1 MLTKSAPVKI
11 SKKLKVKF
19 LGVQLSTGGR
29 SCHPTCLQVSLI
41 TWTNFFSSW
50 KAFCLFVCLSVCLF
64 VCLSITRWEL
74 FVAQVPDEIDT
85 WRPGLV
91 QHARLATTKSFP
103 PPLLQME
110 LPKQCPGRTKHGVN
124 SFYILNISWLNSWK
138 RSVILSF
145 FQVPVGSRDG
155 PSLPKIPL
163 LRPLSHSLHWAQVE
177 SEKIL
182 NHNWVFFFQ
191 ERVRT
196 FTGAL
201 CSKPKG
207 WSSTSQLVAPRLAG
221 SCSQLVDAS
230 KISIPAIVMI
240 VSSSKSLGP
249 YFVAHLTL

>member
-19 LGVQLSTGGR
+19 PGVQLSTGGR

-50 KAFCLFVCLSVCLF
+50 KAFCLFVCLF

-91 QHARLATTKSFP
+91 QYARLATTKSFP

-145 FQVPVGSRDG
+145 WSTCW
-155 PSLPKIPL
+155 IP
-163 LRPLSHSLHWAQVE
+163 RWPLS
-177 SEKIL
+177 
-182 NHNWVFFFQ
+182 
-191 ERVRT
+191 
-196 FTGAL
+196 
-201 CSKPKG
+201 SKNTITAA
-207 WSSTSQLVAPRLAG
+207 SSTRRTLSTGRSREDL
-221 SCSQLVDAS
+221 
-230 KISIPAIVMI
+230 
-240 VSSSKSLGP
+240 KS
-249 YFVAHLTL
+249 